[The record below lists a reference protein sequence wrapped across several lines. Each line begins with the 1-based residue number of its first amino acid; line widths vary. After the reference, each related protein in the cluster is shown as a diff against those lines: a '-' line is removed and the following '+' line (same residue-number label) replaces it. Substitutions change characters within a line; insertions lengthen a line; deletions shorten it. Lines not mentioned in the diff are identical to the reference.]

1 MFDDLMGSDEES
13 EEEQVV
19 EENETI
25 TVDETVLLERI
36 LTGLLSKG

>member
-25 TVDETVLLERI
+25 TVDETVLLELI

>member
-25 TVDETVLLERI
+25 TVDETVLLEHI